1 MQTTTN
7 NLKVL
12 KGYSTQKCD
21 LTLTVSSRISM
32 LANSE
37 LTHIF
42 VFDGAIL
49 SVSIPSDVVHISE
62 GGAVLTISA
71 SFFLIVAT
79 PAEHTKPDG
88 RSNAENL
95 VSKLA

>member
-1 MQTTTN
+1 
-7 NLKVL
+7 
-12 KGYSTQKCD
+12 
-21 LTLTVSSRISM
+21 M

-49 SVSIPSDVVHISE
+49 SFSIPSDVLHISE

-79 PAEHTKPDG
+79 PAGHH
-88 RSNAENL
+88 RSRVVGVTVRIWFRNQLENTNERGFSEIDLQLHSL
-95 VSKLA
+95 VGK